1 MVGAVT
7 GEAVVPVL
15 IGVAMKQEGVSAV
28 LVSSFTISVGLVL
41 VYLLI
46 YRLLL
51 QNFPS
56 HVEEHRKRSQER
68 EGEAQA
74 V

>member
-41 VYLLI
+41 FYLLI

-51 QNFPS
+51 KNYPS
-56 HVEEHRKRSQER
+56 HVEEHRKRNEER
-68 EGEAQA
+68 QA

>member
-28 LVSSFTISVGLVL
+28 LVSSFTISVGLML

-51 QNFPS
+51 LNFPN
-56 HVEEHRKRSQER
+56 HLEEHRKRSEEQR
-68 EGEAQA
+68 AEA